1 MLKNINIRKATLAIS
16 AIWCLAVIHPSASA
30 QSTDTGTLT
39 VNGAVVTST
48 CLVNFRN
55 SGTSGF
61 NTSPV
66 LELGSVKAADFLQT
80 GAAPVTPVVVGS
92 LAPVVVV
99 TVSSPSSTSSA
110 CSLGGDGKWDL
121 AITQGL
127 AGGQTFPLNQFL
139 ASPSGTNALVRI
151 RAAVVTDPTS
161 NTFTFSN
168 VVDISNTSNNIGTGG
183 STFTAT
189 ATSGIAIEAR
199 FISTSPTVLPTVGT
213 FNSNLVL
220 KTTYN

>member
-16 AIWCLAVIHPSASA
+16 AILSLAGVHSSVSA

-39 VNGAVVTST
+39 VNGTVVTST

-80 GAAPVTPVVVGS
+80 GAAPTNPVVVGS

-99 TVSSPSSTSSA
+99 TVSSPSSISSA
-110 CSLGGDGKWDL
+110 CSLGGNGKWDL
-121 AITQGL
+121 AITQGT
-127 AGGQTFPLNQFL
+127 AGSPAPLNQFL

-151 RAAVVTDPTS
+151 RAAVVTDPNS

-168 VVDISNTSNNIGTGG
+168 VVNISNTSNNIGTGG
-183 STFTAT
+183 STFTAI

-199 FISTSPTVLPTVGT
+199 FISTSQTVSPTVGT

-220 KTTYN
+220 RTTYN

>member
-16 AIWCLAVIHPSASA
+16 AIWCLIGVHSSVSA
-30 QSTDTGTLT
+30 QSTDTGTVN
-39 VNGAVVTST
+39 VNGTVVTST

-61 NTSPV
+61 STSPV
-66 LELGSVKAADFLQT
+66 LELGSVKAADFLVSN
-80 GAAPVTPVVVGS
+80 ASVNNPIAVGS

-99 TVSSPSSTSSA
+99 TVSSPSSTSSV
-110 CSLGGDGKWDL
+110 CSLGGNGKWDL
-121 AITQGL
+121 AITQGT
-127 AGGQTFPLNQFL
+127 AGPAPLNQFL
-139 ASPSGTNALVRI
+139 ASTTSGTNALVRI
-151 RAAVVTDPTS
+151 RAAVVNDPNS

-168 VVDISNTSNNIGTGG
+168 LVNISNTSNNIGTGG
-183 STFTAT
+183 SNFTAT
-189 ATSGIAIEAR
+189 ANSGIAIEAR